1 MDEFLLK
8 IKRLNWV
15 LAESTTGNLSYED
28 LSKIL
33 SELTEANF
41 YILDNK
47 GKVLGVSY
55 DRATDTSTI
64 SGESGEETVPFEHNK
79 MFLEVLETQANL
91 RGEDI
96 TCMLGEDYGLK
107 DKYHTVIPC
116 VSGGARQGT
125 ILVTRYDRPFTD
137 EEVVLC
143 EYGATVVA
151 LEIQRK
157 LQLEKAQER
166 SLRMSCEMALDTL
179 SFSEKDALIKIM
191 KSFEEDETILVA
203 SKVAV
208 QYKLT
213 NSVIVNALKKL
224 ESAGILETKSLGMKG
239 TYIRILNP
247 FLRETV
253 GNAEL

>member
-1 MDEFLLK
+1 MDDFLTK
-8 IKRLNWV
+8 IRRLNWV
-15 LAESTTGNLSYED
+15 LSESTTGNLSYAD

-55 DRATDTSTI
+55 NLADDTSTI
-64 SGESGEETVPFEHNK
+64 ADEAGAEKVPFEHNQ
-79 MFLEVLETQANL
+79 MFLEVLSTQSNL
-91 RGEDI
+91 RGDNI
-96 TCMLGEDYGLK
+96 VALLGDDYPMK
-107 DKYHTVIPC
+107 DKYHTIIPSVC
-116 VSGGARQGT
+116 GGVRQGT
-125 ILVTRYDRPFTD
+125 ILLTRYERPFTD
-137 EEVVLC
+137 EEIVLC
-143 EYGATVVA
+143 EYGATVVG

-157 LQLEKAQER
+157 LQLERAQER
-166 SLRMSCEMALDTL
+166 NLRMSCEMALDTL
-179 SFSEKDALIKIM
+179 SFSEKDALFKIL
-191 KSFEEDETILVA
+191 KSFDEDETILVA

-239 TYIRILNP
+239 TYIRVLNP
-247 FLRETV
+247 YLRETAK
-253 GNAEL
+253 NAQV

>member
-15 LAESTTGNLSYED
+15 LAESTTGNLSYAD

-55 DRATDTSTI
+55 DLASDTSTI
-64 SGESGEETVPFEHNK
+64 PDESGDEKVPFEHNK
-79 MFLEVLETQANL
+79 MFLEVLQTQANL

-96 TCMLGEDYGLK
+96 TAMLGEDYNLK

-137 EEVVLC
+137 EEIVLC
-143 EYGATVVA
+143 EYGATVVT

-157 LQLEKAQER
+157 LQLEKAHER

-203 SKVAV
+203 SKLAV

-253 GNAEL
+253 DNAEV